1 MNMKKTI
8 AAVAACAVAVSAMAT
23 TVSADTN
30 TLHYNLVN
38 TQYSVGEATG
48 QYTAINNAFETFAL
62 TGENAIQ
69 LKVVNP
75 SDKVNLGWGGATYK
89 IEGYNFDTNTGA
101 KSDAFTFT
109 VTSRSA
115 SWSLNRSDWVDPD
128 GTTVTIPLVAA
139 GSKGIVKAA
148 TADMRTY
155 IKVTVDFKHTSTDM
169 DSVNK
174 GTYYTIT
181 PATVSDWHE
190 VTPTN
195 FDTES
200 KKVVESTLTAASAK
214 DMSTTLTAF
223 AYASKTEVKYPMMT
237 DANTTTIGVV
247 NGVYGSNGAVDN
259 RVGVWGEV
267 REFYSKGDHAKHLT
281 NVYGS
286 SSNIIA
292 YLQDPTYNLNGEGK
306 SYYNVA
312 AVLNDIISK
321 YDDVTFT
328 FNTAA
333 DGVAE
338 VREDVKDAAG
348 ANVLEKNALVAYKYD
363 SKGDK
368 KYTAFG
374 QHLYNLYGDEATTY
388 VYGDYDWTGYNLFN
402 GALVING
409 SLSMSLHNTEVF
421 DYAAT
426 SLSFNWEDITTGADV
441 DVNTYVTY
449 LQKMQLAT
457 SSTWF
462 WDSMDVVYGNT
473 ESDDVN
479 SGEGTDAEEDVIADD
494 TSDEEIAD
502 DTTVDEE
509 PADEEVPAEDEAPA
523 EEAPAEEAPAANPA
537 TGNAPIAL
545 AVIPVA
551 LAAAAVVA
559 KKRG

>member
-38 TQYSVGEATG
+38 TVYKNTGSATITATVSKLDTTTATSVVLQAP
-48 QYTAINNAFETFAL
+48 TF
-62 TGENAIQ
+62 TN
-69 LKVVNP
+69 LKGA
-75 SDKVNLGWGGATYK
+75 NLGYGNTTYT
-89 IEGYNFDTNTGA
+89 ITGYNFDDATGA
-101 KSDAFTFT
+101 KSDAFSFV
-109 VTSRSA
+109 VTSKSA
-115 SWSLNRSDWVDPD
+115 TWSLNASNWVDDAGKITIPVTTSAST
-128 GTTVTIPLVAA
+128 GIVAGNTYITVTAVVSHADTGWTDNANKDLLAGGFTVNAGAGAVAMA
-139 GSKGIVKAA
+139 
-148 TADMRTY
+148 
-155 IKVTVDFKHTSTDM
+155 
-169 DSVNK
+169 
-174 GTYYTIT
+174 
-181 PATVSDWHE
+181 
-190 VTPTN
+190 
-195 FDTES
+195 
-200 KKVVESTLTAASAK
+200 
-214 DMSTTLTAF
+214 TTLTA
-223 AYASKTEVKYPMMT
+223 YTSASEAIDAQYPMMT
-237 DANTTTIGVV
+237 DANTSTIGIV

-267 REFYSKGDHAKHLT
+267 REFYNKGDYTNHAT

-286 SSNIIA
+286 ASNIIA
-292 YLQDPTYNLNGEGK
+292 YLQDPTYNLNGNGK

-312 AVLNDIISK
+312 AVLNDIISN

-333 DGVAE
+333 KGVSE
-338 VREDVKDAAG
+338 VRKDVKDSTG
-348 ANVLEKNALVAYKYD
+348 AVIDKNAVVAYKYD
-363 SKGDK
+363 DNGDK

-374 QHLYNLYGDEATTY
+374 QHLYNLYGDEASTY
-388 VYGDYDWTGYNLFN
+388 VYSGYDWTGYNLFS

-409 SLSMSLHNTEVF
+409 SLSMSLNNTEVF

-426 SLSFNWEDITTGADV
+426 SLSFNWEDVTGGAN
-441 DVNTYVTY
+441 VNTYVTY

-457 SSTWF
+457 SATWF

-494 TSDEEIAD
+494 TADEEIAD
-502 DTTVDEE
+502 DTAADEE

-523 EEAPAEEAPAANPA
+523 DEAPAEEAPAANPA